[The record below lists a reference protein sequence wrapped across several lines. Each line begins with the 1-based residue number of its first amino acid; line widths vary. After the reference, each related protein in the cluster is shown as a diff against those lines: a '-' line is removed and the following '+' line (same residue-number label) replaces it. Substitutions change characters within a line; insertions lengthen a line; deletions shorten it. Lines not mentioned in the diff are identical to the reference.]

1 MTILSSMIRNL
12 ATLILVA
19 FSCSVMAQNLTIATN
34 GETTPGTNWSS
45 SESNNIVTITFT
57 GTATIAPSV
66 IQGHLNSNKHVVV
79 QSGTGG
85 TNVTISNNI
94 TSTTSQLLTFKAAGN
109 ITLGASI
116 TTAGGG
122 VIFWADSDISNNG
135 NISLLASASIQ
146 TNGGVIALAGGADD
160 GSNLGIANDGIPDGF
175 AKGIANPGISTVN
188 SFTISSA
195 AGNIIL
201 RGSSNIKDGIL
212 LSSSTT
218 GDILSTSGNI
228 EIIGQVDASASL
240 SDFQT
245 GIRTTQGGIITV
257 NSGTGTIRIDGKA
270 PRYGLGF
277 GISYPDAQGNLAYN
291 SDVSTRTEIKSGNTT
306 SGAINIQG
314 ESTFS
319 SGHGITMRGASTKIH
334 AIELQGGIGVN
345 AVAVGFTTTIY
356 CPTEL
361 LAKSGPI
368 MWSNNTSAE
377 GEGLWLQYGINGRL
391 DIGSKDGVTGLSS
404 SSSDVTINL
413 GKIKHHNSGATPNI
427 LIGTTGGVTIQG
439 VNGTASFGNTFVNS
453 VFTTFNS
460 NNQVIRSF
468 TFGSPNNTQA
478 VTLSQ
483 PLSVAGPITI
493 NGGTITVDASISATG
508 DFTFSGSSLVLNT
521 PITIINNNVTIG
533 STTTVTANLTNYFK
547 TTGTGT
553 IKRSIASGS
562 SFTFPVGNTTY
573 NSVTIQNRTGAADIF
588 SVRVANEVLTNGTSG
603 TAITDKVV
611 NRTWHI
617 GKTNPNGS
625 LGVNMT
631 FQWDANQELGTM
643 SDRKLSHHNN
653 TRWAFATGTSGNV
666 TVSGTTKTMTHSD
679 YTGTFSPF
687 AIGSTGSALPV
698 TWQSFTAKKQPTTVE
713 LNWSTSSE
721 QNTKDFEVQYST
733 NTQDWSAL
741 GTIAAAGNSSVLRSY
756 QFIHNSPLKGN
767 VYNYYRILQR
777 DLDGKFSYSKI
788 VSIIYNEPGIEVQV
802 YPNPVKDIIT
812 IYLAE
817 SQQIRLVNMAG
828 ATVWQGSMTAGRNK
842 LLISHLPKG
851 VYTLITLKGPQQI
864 LIQ

>member
-1 MTILSSMIRNL
+1 MTRFSKMIRNL

-34 GETTPGTNWSS
+34 GETTPGANWSS

-85 TNVTISNNI
+85 TNIIISNSI
-94 TSTTSQLLTFKAAGN
+94 TSTSAQLLTFKSAGN
-109 ITLGASI
+109 ITLGTSI

-135 NISLLASASIQ
+135 SISLLASASIQ
-146 TNGGVIALAGGADD
+146 TNGGVIALAGGADN
-160 GSNLGIANDGIPDGF
+160 GSNSGIANDGIPDGF
-175 AKGIANPGISTVN
+175 AKGIDNPGISTVN

-245 GIRTTQGGIITV
+245 GIRTTQSGTITV
-257 NSGTGTIRIDGKA
+257 NSGTGTIKLDGKA
-270 PRYGLGF
+270 PRYGIGF
-277 GISYPDAQGNLAYN
+277 GIALISNAYN
-291 SDVSTRTEIKSGNTT
+291 SDGSTRTEIKSGNTT

-314 ESTFS
+314 ESTTT
-319 SGHGITMRGASTKIH
+319 SGHGITIRGASTKIH
-334 AIELQGGIGVN
+334 AIELQGGIEVD
-345 AVAVGFTTTIY
+345 AVAVSYTTTIY

-368 MWSNNTSAE
+368 IWSNNASAD
-377 GEGLWLQYGINGRL
+377 GEGLWTQNSITGRL

-404 SSSDVTINL
+404 SNSDVTISL
-413 GKIKHHNSGATPNI
+413 GKIANHHLGSTPNI

-439 VNGTASFGNTFVNS
+439 VGGTASFGNTYVNS

-460 NNQVIRSF
+460 NSQTMRSF
-468 TFGSPNNTQA
+468 TFGSPNNTQS

-508 DFTFSGSSLVLNT
+508 DLTFSGSSLVLNT
-521 PITIINNNVTIG
+521 PITIINNDVIIG
-533 STTTVTANLTNYFK
+533 SNTTVPANSTNYFK

-573 NSVTIQNRTGAADIF
+573 NSVAIQNRTGAADIF

-643 SDRKLSHHNN
+643 TDRKLSHHNN
-653 TRWAFATGTSGNV
+653 TLWALATGTSGNV
-666 TVSGTTKTMTHSD
+666 TISGTTKTMTHSG

-698 TWQSFTAKKQPTTVE
+698 TWQSFTAKKHPTTVE
-713 LNWSTSSE
+713 LNWSTASE

-741 GTIAAAGNSSVLRSY
+741 GTVAAAGNSSVLRSY

-828 ATVWQGSMTAGRNK
+828 ATVWQGSMAAGRNQ